1 MVFGMTRGE
10 IGLVVFLFVL
20 IYAGVLVPKAGAR
33 LGAYFARGR
42 KSPGGDP
49 QTPGAA
55 GGPDGQG
62 LDTP

>member
-10 IGLVVFLFVL
+10 IGLVVFLFLL
-20 IYAGVLVPKAGAR
+20 IYAGVLVPKAGAW

-42 KSPGGDP
+42 RSDGG
-49 QTPGAA
+49 
-55 GGPDGQG
+55 G